1 MIIIENT
8 TEFHIGEETAVA
20 IGKFDG
26 FHRGHQKLLK
36 QLRQQQE
43 KGLKSVVFTFV
54 PSPAAFFSKEPVRE
68 LSTLEEKRR
77 IFENAGVDYLVEY
90 PFYQEIADMEPETYI
105 REVLVDRI
113 HAKCVVAGED
123 VSYGKYGAGDY
134 KLLQD
139 MASDYGY
146 QVLLI
151 DKVLYEG
158 KEVSSTYVRE
168 EVGRGNMELVA
179 ELLGTPYC
187 VSGEIIHGRKL
198 GRTIGMPTVNL
209 LPPADKLLPPKGVY
223 YSYVYL
229 HSRTGGMPYDGKRFA
244 AITNIGTKP
253 TVDQRSVMGVETYL
267 YDFDGDVYGED
278 MEVYLLQY
286 KRPEMR
292 FDGVDALKTQ
302 MAADIAEGMEFHSR
316 KFHFQEFHR
325 L

>member
-1 MIIIENT
+1 MKIIENT
-8 TEFHIGEETAVA
+8 TEFYISEETAAA

-26 FHRGHQKLLK
+26 FHRGHQKLLGH
-36 QLRQQQE
+36 LRQQQA

-54 PSPAAFFSKEPVRE
+54 PSPAAFFSREPVRE

-77 IFENAGVDYLVEY
+77 IFANAGVDYLIEY

-105 REVLVDRI
+105 KEVLVDRI

-123 VSYGKYGAGDY
+123 VSYGRHGAGDY
-134 KLLQD
+134 QLLQK
-139 MASDYGY
+139 MASEHGY
-146 QVLLI
+146 RVLLI

-168 EVGRGNMELVA
+168 EVGRGNMELA
-179 ELLGTPYC
+179 ANLLGGPYQ

-209 LPPADKLLPPKGVY
+209 LPPEDKLLPPKGVY

-229 HSRTGGMPYDGKRFA
+229 HSGTGDMEYDGKRLA

-253 TVDQRSVMGVETYL
+253 TVDERCVMGVETYI
-267 YDFDGDVYGED
+267 YDFDSDVYGKD
-278 MEVYLLQY
+278 MEVCLLKY

-292 FDGVDALKTQ
+292 FDGVDALKAQ
-302 MAADIAEGMEFHSR
+302 MAADISEGRRYHG
-316 KFHFQEFHR
+316 